1 MGSRHNS
8 PKSSSECRTP
18 SRRCYSDRDAA
29 DLGRHSPLLSTPVKP
44 YPTPP
49 DSSPLQTPSETSEA
63 LVPVPLELHKRKA
76 RDKHIPE
83 PCTPTKPSSID
94 AAYTPFHDIKKDI
107 DTLIEEIPADL
118 EDVTTPSDRIVVQ
131 RSQTRNSTRL
141 SLFLYSPSK
150 SRSIPSPA
158 GCGTANAHAATEL
171 EAEIS
176 PTAEEDTKQAM
187 VVADSTKPSL
197 LGRARQK
204 LKRVVQ
210 LIIPHGRAQKEVK
223 RSSHSG
229 VSKATKHRGL
239 LNRVSN
245 RPVEIVVSSES
256 SPPRPTQLERSAA
269 RVPNSLSKELSFPVI
284 TANESVWRRVPEDI
298 TSTSRKPLP
307 IRRSPRTNSS
317 PKTRNVKTGKVSLHS
332 HKRVQSQRVSVLDF
346 APVKRDIALSQAP
359 LIIKAAVSLCV
370 MAIAAGADFLVADRP
385 TQSRSKRKAGG
396 YTHRRPSKWMSGAK

>member
-8 PKSSSECRTP
+8 PKFLSECRTP
-18 SRRCYSDRDAA
+18 SRRCHSDRDVA
-29 DLGRHSPLLSTPVKP
+29 DLGRHSPLLSAPVKP

-49 DSSPLQTPSETSEA
+49 DSSPLQTPSETAEA

-76 RDKHIPE
+76 RDKQIRE
-83 PCTPTKPSSID
+83 PCTPTKRSSIN
-94 AAYTPFHDIKKDI
+94 AAFTPFHDIKKDI

-118 EDVTTPSDRIVVQ
+118 EDVTTPSDKIVVQ
-131 RSQTRNSTRL
+131 RSQTRNSTRV

-158 GCGTANAHAATEL
+158 GHGTANTHAATEL

-176 PTAEEDTKQAM
+176 PTAEEDTKHAM
-187 VVADSTKPSL
+187 VIADSTKPSL

-204 LKRVVQ
+204 LKHVIQ

-229 VSKATKHRGL
+229 VSKTTKHRGP

-245 RPVEIVVSSES
+245 RPVDIVVSSES
-256 SPPRPTQLERSAA
+256 SLPRPTQLERNAT
-269 RVPNSLSKELSFPVI
+269 RLPNRPFPVI

-307 IRRSPRTNSS
+307 IRRSPQTSSS
-317 PKTRNVKTGKVSLHS
+317 PSIRNVKTGKVSLHA
-332 HKRVQSQRVSVLDF
+332 HNRVQSQRVSVLDF
-346 APVKRDIALSQAP
+346 AIVKRDIALSHAP
-359 LIIKAAVSLCV
+359 LSIKAAASLSV
-370 MAIAAGADFLVADRP
+370 MAIAAGADFLIADRP
-385 TQSRSKRKAGG
+385 TQSRSKRNAGG
-396 YTHRRPSKWMSGAK
+396 YTRRRSFKWMSGAK